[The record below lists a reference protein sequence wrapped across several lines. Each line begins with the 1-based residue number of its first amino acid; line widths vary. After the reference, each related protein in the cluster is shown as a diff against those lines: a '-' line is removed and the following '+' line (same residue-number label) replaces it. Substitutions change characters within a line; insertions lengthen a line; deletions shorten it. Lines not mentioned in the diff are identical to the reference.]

1 MTSSVDRPPRITR
14 GADRTGTSDQRI
26 MSNLVA
32 RMFGD
37 QNLIDDVARR
47 AMSFGSRQVLERLG
61 ITPDEVNGGH
71 CVALSRPRELA
82 ERLVAYG
89 EEA

>member
-1 MTSSVDRPPRITR
+1 MYHTWGWPDWNQRNQRP
-14 GADRTGTSDQRI
+14 RI
-26 MSNLVA
+26 MSSLVA

-47 AMSFGSRQVLERLG
+47 AMSFGSRRVLERLG
-61 ITPDEVNGGH
+61 MTPDEMNGGH
-71 CVALSRPRELA
+71 CVALSRPKELA